1 MRKPMLS
8 NRSLSQNPDS
18 CIAGCDMEPIASDIA
33 ASRVAVHE
41 TIWLMAHQLVVDTHL
56 CYKSS
61 YISYYARTCMTV
73 LSIRLPEGLDAR
85 LNEESRLAGQPKSF
99 IARTAL
105 EQFLAG
111 RRRERFLARL
121 SRAAA
126 AVDAGKAGELA
137 DEALPF
143 DNEALELAER
153 GAANN
158 D

>member
-1 MRKPMLS
+1 
-8 NRSLSQNPDS
+8 
-18 CIAGCDMEPIASDIA
+18 
-33 ASRVAVHE
+33 
-41 TIWLMAHQLVVDTHL
+41 
-56 CYKSS
+56 
-61 YISYYARTCMTV
+61 MTV

-85 LNEESRLAGQPKSF
+85 LNEESRLAGQPKSL

-126 AVDAGKAGELA
+126 AVDAGALA

-153 GAANN
+153 GAANI

>member
-1 MRKPMLS
+1 
-8 NRSLSQNPDS
+8 
-18 CIAGCDMEPIASDIA
+18 ME
-33 ASRVAVHE
+33 
-41 TIWLMAHQLVVDTHL
+41 HQLVVDTHV
-56 CYKSS
+56 CYKVS
-61 YISYYARTCMTV
+61 YITYYVGTCMTV

-105 EQFLAG
+105 EQFLAA

-121 SRAAA
+121 SRAAV
-126 AVDAGKAGELA
+126 AVDAGAAVELA